1 MRYRKTKNKIKFTR
15 FFVAD
20 ERNVAHRVS
29 STEEGTRLGDSLIS
43 DTERIADGNKLTHRG
58 VSATGTGDKPVVD
71 EESMKEVVNVI
82 NNVQIYSFSD
92 VRLVLIMHP
101 KGNFKEI
108 MALIF
113 WLLSWIPYLT
123 KPKTAS

>member
-1 MRYRKTKNKIKFTR
+1 MRYRKTKNEIQFTW

-20 ERNVAHRVS
+20 GRNVAHKVS
-29 STEEGTRLGDSLIS
+29 STEEGTRLGNSLIS
-43 DTERIADGNKLTHRG
+43 NTEGITDGSKLTHRG
-58 VSATGTGDKPVVD
+58 VSATGTGDKPVAD

-92 VRLVLIMHP
+92 VRLVLIIHP

-113 WLLSWIPYLT
+113 WFLSWIPYLT
-123 KPKTAS
+123 KPKTVS

>member
-1 MRYRKTKNKIKFTR
+1 MRYRKTKKKIKFTWL
-15 FFVAD
+15 FVAD
-20 ERNVAHRVS
+20 GRNVAHKVS
-29 STEEGTRLGDSLIS
+29 SIEEGTRLGNSLIS
-43 DTERIADGNKLTHRG
+43 DTERIVDGNKLTHRG
-58 VSATGTGDKPVVD
+58 VSAIGTGDKPVAV
-71 EESMKEVVNVI
+71 EESMKEVANVI
-82 NNVQIYSFSD
+82 NNVQIYYFSD

>member
-1 MRYRKTKNKIKFTR
+1 MRYRKTKNKIKFTW

-20 ERNVAHRVS
+20 ERNVVHRVS

-43 DTERIADGNKLTHRG
+43 NTERIADGNQLTHRV
-58 VSATGTGDKPVVD
+58 VSAAGSGDKPVAV
-71 EESMKEVVNVI
+71 EESMKEVANVI
-82 NNVQIYSFSD
+82 NNVQIYYFSD
-92 VRLVLIMHP
+92 VRSVLIMYP
-101 KGNFKEI
+101 KGNLKEI

>member
-1 MRYRKTKNKIKFTR
+1 MRYRETKNKIKFTW

-20 ERNVAHRVS
+20 GRNVAHKVS
-29 STEEGTRLGDSLIS
+29 SIEEGTRLGNSLIS
-43 DTERIADGNKLTHRG
+43 DTGGIADGNKLTHRG
-58 VSATGTGDKPVVD
+58 VSAIGTGDKPVVD
-71 EESMKEVVNVI
+71 EESMKEVANVL